1 MADDLPQLIDPDSSG
16 AWGQQRRA
24 MRHETSVPGRIVDYQ
39 NSELYCTAL
48 NISATG
54 MRLELEAS
62 APEIGKT
69 PLKKGTFATVWLE
82 DEQAEAGAERELE
95 LAVEIMWRT
104 VVSCGV
110 RFRDMTPAQRDR
122 LEAIVEAA
130 VRNRIGAVAVARERL
145 GSGQL
150 QVFQACRDTV
160 RKKLPNILYSM
171 RIELINRLKERKKQA
186 GDEAKLELQS
196 AIAAFERAMLDIST
210 TIENEFLASF
220 EEAADLDVTQEL
232 KLDDLADTVSLA
244 SILGASPRRKP
255 AKTYDGNLEG
265 LAHRI
270 DEKLKKHFFELSV
283 RMANV
288 MGHTLDESANSL
300 TPKTAT
306 RIFWSGV
313 VEHCDN
319 KSVKRELQSVLFRD
333 ITPLLDELYDALDE
347 VLDRHNVPHF
357 DTLL

>member
-69 PLKKGTFATVWLE
+69 PLKKGTSATVWLE

-130 VRNRIGAVAVARERL
+130 VRNR
-145 GSGQL
+145 
-150 QVFQACRDTV
+150 
-160 RKKLPNILYSM
+160 
-171 RIELINRLKERKKQA
+171 
-186 GDEAKLELQS
+186 
-196 AIAAFERAMLDIST
+196 
-210 TIENEFLASF
+210 
-220 EEAADLDVTQEL
+220 
-232 KLDDLADTVSLA
+232 
-244 SILGASPRRKP
+244 
-255 AKTYDGNLEG
+255 
-265 LAHRI
+265 
-270 DEKLKKHFFELSV
+270 
-283 RMANV
+283 
-288 MGHTLDESANSL
+288 
-300 TPKTAT
+300 
-306 RIFWSGV
+306 
-313 VEHCDN
+313 
-319 KSVKRELQSVLFRD
+319 KSVV
-333 ITPLLDELYDALDE
+333 
-347 VLDRHNVPHF
+347 
-357 DTLL
+357 